1 MCRTKVCYEQFW
13 TACLL
18 LGYYIPTH
26 TLALYRCT
34 CVSYPRKLSTQ
45 LQYDFQHISQRK
57 LNPKEIIT
65 KSKTSRRN
73 AVTYGPS
80 CIFICIQYIWM
91 CACMCRVIEKYFLL
105 IYWICIVLLLTNLYE
120 YMYMYIHICTC
131 TKYQYYMIQYSMHF
145 FVLFETSKCSIF
157 NETVYFYRISLNQ
170 RKLKRKPTKENAKEK
185 KNNMRTTIIIII
197 TILIMIIIMIYV

>member
-45 LQYDFQHISQRK
+45 LRYDFQHISQRK
-57 LNPKEIIT
+57 LKPKEIIT

-120 YMYMYIHICTC
+120 YICICT
-131 TKYQYYMIQYSMHF
+131 Y
-145 FVLFETSKCSIF
+145 
-157 NETVYFYRISLNQ
+157 
-170 RKLKRKPTKENAKEK
+170 
-185 KNNMRTTIIIII
+185 
-197 TILIMIIIMIYV
+197 IYVHVPSTSTIWSNIVCIFLSFLKHLSVAYLTKLYIFIEYD